1 MDITR
6 LLTDYPTESA
16 TAIAT
21 VFALLGWVGRNIF
34 QIFIENRRYSKEL
47 KTFFWKEKLNAAKKA
62 SEFYLENLNFLNL
75 VRHQFEMYELGK
87 ANQNEFFEN
96 IEKEVKFYSE
106 KLKAFPHFE
115 HHHINIFYDF
125 NENRAMEIN
134 KNTFEINQKI
144 FELIPQEL
152 DSTEQIDIK
161 MNKIKEFSKI
171 LKDNYSELFNIQKTY
186 LSQVRS
192 DINNYL

>member
-1 MDITR
+1 VDITR
-6 LLTDYPTESA
+6 LLKDYPTESA

>member
-6 LLTDYPTESA
+6 LLKDYPTESA

-152 DSTEQIDIK
+152 DSK
-161 MNKIKEFSKI
+161 
-171 LKDNYSELFNIQKTY
+171 
-186 LSQVRS
+186 
-192 DINNYL
+192 